1 MMSFLLGIDIG
12 TSSVK
17 CLLVDMMGN
26 PIATSS
32 QSYPVIRNRS
42 DYAEQDAETWWEAT
56 CNSIKNIL
64 GQSGINPVDIKG
76 VGLSGQMHGLV
87 AIDHSGNTIRPAII
101 WMDARSKE
109 SIGEIHH
116 IISKEKIG
124 QQTLNR
130 LAVGYLIVSLYW
142 LKKNE
147 PEEYKRIA
155 KVLLPKDYIRYK
167 LTGEIGTDWTDACG
181 TLAFNPIRKQWAEDL
196 LNSLTIDASIFPSF
210 SAPYAIA
217 GTIHAKAA
225 KQCGLQR
232 MTPVAFGGGDNAM
245 QNMGNGLIHVDD
257 LSSNIGTA
265 AQVSIISDRPIRD
278 PQLRMNTFCYA
289 MDQLWTITGASLSG
303 GGVLRWF
310 ENNVAGICNIT
321 QCEKQAEK
329 IRPCPDGLL
338 MLPYL
343 SGERTPYSNPN
354 ARGIFFGLSH
364 NHDQAHIIRA
374 IMEGVVFSL
383 RGSLEI
389 MYQMGLSV
397 KHVIASGGG
406 ARSRLWLQMQADIY
420 NKEIIVAEVNEQ
432 ACLGA
437 AIMAAVG
444 TGVYPDIVTACAE
457 MVSYG
462 KESISPIT
470 ENVLLYDYYYQLF
483 QDLYRVNR
491 SLFDRLKIP

>member
-1 MMSFLLGIDIG
+1 MSYLLGIDLG

-17 CLLVDMMGN
+17 CLLVDRMGN
-26 PIATSS
+26 PVATSS
-32 QSYPVIRNRS
+32 QSYPVIRNRP
-42 DYAEQDAETWWEAT
+42 DYAEQDPETWWEAT
-56 CNSIKNIL
+56 CNSIKNVIC
-64 GQSGINPVDIKG
+64 QSGVSPADIKG

-87 AIDHSGNTIRPAII
+87 AIDRSGNAIRPAII

-116 IISKEKIG
+116 IVSEEKIG
-124 QQTLNR
+124 RQTLNR
-130 LAVGYLIVSLYW
+130 IAAGYLIVSLYW

-181 TLAFNPIRKQWAEDL
+181 TLAFNPVQKQWAEDL
-196 LNSLTIDASIFPSF
+196 LDSLSIDSSIFPGI

-225 KQCGLQR
+225 EQCGLQR
-232 MTPVAFGGGDNAM
+232 MTPVAVGGGDSAM
-245 QNMGNGLIHVDD
+245 QNIGNGLIHADD

-265 AQVSIISDRPIRD
+265 AQVSVISDRPLCD
-278 PQLRMNTFCYA
+278 AQLRMNTFCYA
-289 MDQLWTITGASLSG
+289 MDQLWSVTGASLSG
-303 GGVLRWF
+303 GGALRWF
-310 ENNVAGICNIT
+310 ENNVAGSCDIT
-321 QCEKQAEK
+321 QCERQAEK
-329 IRPCPDGLL
+329 IRPCPDGLI
-338 MLPYL
+338 MLPSL
-343 SGERTPYSNPN
+343 SGERSPYFNPN
-354 ARGIFFGLSH
+354 ARGILFGLNH
-364 NHDQAHIIRA
+364 NHSQAHIIRA
-374 IMEGVVFSL
+374 MMEGVVFSL

-389 MYQMGLSV
+389 LCQMGISV

-420 NKEIIVAEVNEQ
+420 NKEIVVAEVDEQ

-444 TGVYPDIVTACAE
+444 SGVHPDIAAACAE
-457 MVSYG
+457 MVSYS
-462 KESISPIT
+462 KEIIFPIP

-483 QDLYRVNR
+483 KDLYEANC
-491 SLFDRLKIP
+491 SLFDRLQIL